1 LPGYLEGVRAL
12 TRKHGVLLTF
22 DEVKTGLT
30 TGPAGVTGI
39 SGVTPDIVCLAKALA
54 GGLPCGAIGGTHEV
68 MSAIADGRYDQV
80 GTFNGNPLTMAAAR
94 ATLTEVLTP
103 EAYAHLEHLGE
114 EMMRGALRACSEHG
128 IEAYGHR
135 FGAKGCLVFHPTP
148 IRHYR
153 EYLAVDTELSHCHW
167 LFQHNGGVFL
177 PPWGKS
183 EQWTLSVQHTDR
195 DARRFVANVERF
207 AEAASALDERQSH
220 RTHHSYA

>member
-1 LPGYLEGVRAL
+1 
-12 TRKHGVLLTF
+12 
-22 DEVKTGLT
+22 
-30 TGPAGVTGI
+30 
-39 SGVTPDIVCLAKALA
+39 
-54 GGLPCGAIGGTHEV
+54 
-68 MSAIADGRYDQV
+68 
-80 GTFNGNPLTMAAAR
+80 
-94 ATLTEVLTP
+94 VLTP
-103 EAYAHLEHLGE
+103 EAYTHLDHLGE
-114 EMMRGALRACSEHG
+114 QMMRGALRACNEHG

-148 IRHYR
+148 VRHYR
-153 EYLAVDTELSHCHW
+153 EFLAVDTELSHCHW

-207 AEAASALDERQSH
+207 AEAASTLDERQSH